1 MKNYIQNFIE
11 NVKDKFRFGTLSFI
25 FIIAYVNIFQHIFG
39 PENSIVGVIFTIMMS
54 ASMVRDLTATPV
66 RHLILQSAVLVWIA
80 LAACW
85 VVYLP
90 MPLSLVI
97 NFITL
102 FMILY
107 AFTYEYSTHMYFP
120 YILSYLF
127 LIFITPVDAAHLP
140 KRLVGMLV
148 GALSIILYQWVMG
161 RKRVAET
168 AQDVLTE
175 MIDDI
180 SGYIAWLLLESP
192 DKPDLSDIRHK
203 LCSLSQIVYDRR
215 KKALCISDAGFCM
228 VEAGRGLEHLLA
240 YLQEIPRKTVHSE
253 KNLLQY
259 IQSQLKMYRAY
270 INAETAD
277 LRPPAAPV
285 LSGIHATETA
295 GRVGEHLTFIY
306 QKLLHMSD
314 PEKKLHYRKTAL
326 SLKIQLQ
333 MALDWSP
340 VRGIYALRVAM
351 ILTCATALVQ
361 YLALP
366 HGKWLLFTPAS
377 VSLPYADDVPQKMR
391 KRIIAT
397 IAGGLISVVIY
408 SLVPSPVGRT
418 VAMMLSGYL
427 SFFFADY
434 TETYACSTIGALG
447 GAVFMNAFGFQ
458 AVTEMF
464 LVRFS
469 YILVGAAAAYVLNY
483 MMFPYSRDRA
493 TRALWKKYQ
502 SNMELLDKIK
512 HTEKPDSQ
520 LYYTLVILTHL
531 QEDKLIR
538 NAEEDHKNHGSSGS
552 MRWNLVKS
560 SDA

>member
-192 DKPDLSDIRHK
+192 DKLDLSDIRHK

-253 KNLLQY
+253 K
-259 IQSQLKMYRAY
+259 
-270 INAETAD
+270 
-277 LRPPAAPV
+277 
-285 LSGIHATETA
+285 
-295 GRVGEHLTFIY
+295 
-306 QKLLHMSD
+306 KLLHMSD

-366 HGKWLLFTPAS
+366 HGKWLLFTLAS